1 MATEYFFPLIPDG
14 ATESLTTSATSQDLS
29 LTSYLTE
36 ITGETAADVAK
47 VPAAERE
54 GHLKKVLYI
63 AESAAGDSCA
73 LTLAKAE
80 SDSLDV
86 ITFTTVGDYAL
97 LMWVG
102 TYWKIIETGNELGS
116 GATPTIA

>member
-14 ATESLTTSATSQDLS
+14 ATESLTTSGTSADVS

-36 ITGETAADVAK
+36 ITGETAADKAK